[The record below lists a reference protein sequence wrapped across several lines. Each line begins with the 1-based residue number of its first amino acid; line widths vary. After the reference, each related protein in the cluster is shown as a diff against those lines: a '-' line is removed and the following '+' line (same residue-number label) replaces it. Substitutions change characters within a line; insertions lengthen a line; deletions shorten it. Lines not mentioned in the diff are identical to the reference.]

1 MTMTVTRV
9 RTTIAGFF
17 VMLSL
22 ALGAQGSPLFHHE
35 YWLWFTLFVGVN
47 LFQSGLTNFCPMDWM
62 LARLG
67 VPEGAGGCGK

>member
-17 VMLSL
+17 VILSL

-47 LFQSGLTNFCPMDWM
+47 LFQSGLTNFCPMDRI

-67 VPEGAGGCGK
+67 VPEGAGGCG